1 MASINFTATRVQDF
15 QCPDGKVQ
23 EFLWDT
29 GSHGLGLCVSKTS
42 RTYVFQSRLGGKSFR
57 MKIGKTTSWRLADA
71 RTYANELQVM
81 VDKGIDPRQA
91 KEKQHAAAK
100 AEQEAQERAA
110 ARDAVTL
117 GDVWTVYLTARKP
130 KWSDGHYANHVN
142 LASPGGTTKKRGKG
156 LTVEGPLASL
166 LSVPLAS
173 LTSDKITHWLD
184 TESTKRA
191 TNAAQS
197 FRILRALAN
206 WAKDIPAYRDLIPS
220 DTFTSRRVQESVPKS
235 EAKEGDSLERDQLKP
250 WFAAVR
256 QMDNSVFSTYLQGL
270 LITGA
275 RRNELAA
282 LQWTDVDFQRNKMEI
297 HDKVE
302 GTRTIPL
309 TPYLSSLLSALPRD
323 NEWVFSS
330 KNSESGHIV
339 APTKAHQSALRTAG
353 LSHVSIHGLRRTFI
367 TLADWLN
374 PPSGLV
380 AQIVGHKPSAVAEK
394 FYKRRSIDFLREWH
408 VKIEAWILTE
418 AGIEWN
424 KSN

>member
-1 MASINFTATRVQDF
+1 MASINFTAARIQDF
-15 QCPDGKVQ
+15 QCPDSKVQ
-23 EFLWDT
+23 DFLWDT

-42 RTYVFQSRLGGKSFR
+42 RTYVFQSRLNGKSFR
-57 MKIGKTTSWRLADA
+57 MKIGTVASWRLAEV

-81 VDKGIDPRQA
+81 VDKGVDPRQV
-91 KEKQHAAAK
+91 KKKQHAADR
-100 AEQEAQERAA
+100 AEREAQERTAERDALTLGVVWPVYLA
-110 ARDAVTL
+110 ARKA
-117 GDVWTVYLTARKP
+117 
-130 KWSDGHYANHVN
+130 KWSDGHYNNHVN
-142 LASPGGTTKKRGKG
+142 LAATGGQPKKRGKG
-156 LTVEGPLASL
+156 LTVAGPIASL
-166 LSVPLAS
+166 LSTPLTS
-173 LTSDKITHWLD
+173 LTSEKIKDWLD

-197 FRILRALAN
+197 FRILRALAT
-206 WAKDIPAYRDLIPS
+206 WAKDEAAYRDLIPP
-220 DTFTSRRVQESVPKS
+220 DAFTSRKVQESLPKNQ
-235 EAKEGDSLERDQLKP
+235 AKEGDSLDRDQLKA
-250 WFAAVR
+250 WFTAVR
-256 QMDNSVFSTYLQGL
+256 AINNAVLSTYLQGL

-282 LQWTDVDFQRNKMEI
+282 LKWQDVDSQRNKIEI

-309 TPYLSSLLSALPRD
+309 TPYLSSLLSTLPRQ

-330 KNSESGHIV
+330 TGSASGHIV

-353 LSHVSIHGLRRTFI
+353 ISHVSIHGLRRSFI

-394 FYKRRSIDFLREWH
+394 FYKRRSNDFLREWH

-418 AGIEWN
+418 AGIAWN